1 MHLLT
6 SLKEL
11 NSKEY
16 NLDETAKFLHVD
28 PLLFKIYTSMVRND
42 STFSDVFLDNIFD
55 ELEEIVKNK
64 KDINFSKDKV
74 SVAESK
80 KLIYS
85 LKTIVK
91 NSEIKISSY
100 SDQTRVSQKRIRIIK
115 DVCT

>member
-1 MHLLT
+1 
-6 SLKEL
+6 
-11 NSKEY
+11 
-16 NLDETAKFLHVD
+16 
-28 PLLFKIYTSMVRND
+28 MVRND
-42 STFSDVFLDNIFD
+42 STFSDIFLDDIFV
-55 ELEEIVKNK
+55 ELEEIAKNK
-64 KDINFSKDKV
+64 KDNIIFSKDKV